1 MAVSLVS
8 TGVQFPDSTIQTT
21 AATAGAAPGLVLVSS
36 TDATAATTLQ
46 SLSGFSSTYDNY
58 MIILQGI
65 SPASGNPQLLCRVAV
80 GGSADSGS
88 NYTQASGTASISG
101 SSQFTSASIQVVPT
115 NLSNSSSQTVNL
127 VLHIQ
132 DVNTTARTKS
142 IQSWA
147 SYYGSVDGAYQAVG
161 AAGRY
166 TPASIVSGI
175 QFFFNGSQNFR
186 AQGSMKI
193 YGYKNS

>member
-1 MAVSLVS
+1 
-8 TGVQFPDSTIQTT
+8 
-21 AATAGAAPGLVLVSS
+21 
-36 TDATAATTLQ
+36 
-46 SLSGFSSTYDNY
+46 

-65 SPASGNPQLLCRVAV
+65 SPASGNPQLNLRLAV
-80 GGSADSGS
+80 GGTADSAS
-88 NYTQASGTASISG
+88 SYTQASGTNSIGGG
-101 SSQFTSASIQVVPT
+101 SQSASTSIQIVPRDM
-115 NLSNSSSQTVNL
+115 SNSSSQTVNL
-127 VLHIQ
+127 VLHIH

-147 SYYGSVDGAYQAVG
+147 SYYGSTDAAYQAIG
-161 AAGRY
+161 AVGRY